1 MGRNSDYYKEQK
13 QLKLKKLKQLE
24 ASLPTYVISYL
35 DEKELNSQISTVL
48 SYAYDLHTFFR
59 YIIESNPSCKNMLV
73 KDISLEFLEHLT
85 FEDINEYQKYLSYTD
100 SGEKHMNGERGIA
113 RRMAPLRGFFKFA
126 CLHGYMKSNPTLGA
140 AKRKKAPKDD
150 IIRMNAAEVGTM
162 LNTVQKTNIA
172 SARQRK
178 FCEKAQLR
186 DTALITLF
194 LNTGIRVSECVGL
207 DIDDINFIDKTLY
220 IVRKGGKSSVLYFN
234 DTVAQALND
243 YMELERAPLL
253 GDHSEEK
260 ALFIS
265 NRKQRMCVKAVENV
279 VKKFAKESVSGKHI
293 TPHKLRS
300 TYGMALYQETGD
312 IRLVADVLG
321 HEDINTTAKNYA
333 AIEEKHRQIAAKV
346 NIYGNE

>member
-1 MGRNSDYYKEQK
+1 M
-13 QLKLKKLKQLE
+13 KLKKLKQLE

-59 YIIESNPSCKNMLV
+59 YILESNPSCKNMLV
-73 KDISLEFLEHLT
+73 KDITLEFLEHLT

-300 TYGMALYQETGD
+300 TYGTALYQETGD